1 MKILKNKK
9 VKLFITISLLL
20 FIYIFI
26 SAFSY
31 ASNVSNDLQNSVF
44 RLHVIA
50 NSDSKED
57 QNLKYIVRDK
67 IIEYMKTIC
76 QNCTSKEETI
86 KVVSEHLDDFTQI
99 ANQTIQD
106 NGFSYNA
113 TVSLGNFEFP
123 TKTYGDI
130 SFPSGYYDALKIKLG
145 NSDGQNWWCVL
156 YPSLCFVDVTSGI
169 VPEESKEELQS
180 TLNDE
185 EYKLISDNND
195 TSINVKFKLIEF
207 FTQNNIITAKKS
219 NWQIL
224 KKRL

>member
-219 NWQIL
+219 N
-224 KKRL
+224 

>member
-9 VKLFITISLLL
+9 VKLFITLSLLL
-20 FIYIFI
+20 FLYVFI

-31 ASNVSNDLQNSVF
+31 ACNVSNDLQNSVF

-86 KVVSEHLDDFTQI
+86 KVVSEHLDDFTQL

-156 YPSLCFVDVTSGI
+156 YPSLCFIDVKSGI

-180 TLNDE
+180 
-185 EYKLISDNND
+185 I
-195 TSINVKFKLIEF
+195 
-207 FTQNNIITAKKS
+207 
-219 NWQIL
+219 
-224 KKRL
+224 

>member
-57 QNLKYIVRDK
+57 QNLKYFVRDK

-99 ANQTIQD
+99 AKQTIQD

-130 SFPSGYYDALKIKLG
+130 SCPSGYYDALKIKLG

-219 NWQIL
+219 N
-224 KKRL
+224 

>member
-86 KVVSEHLDDFTQI
+86 KVVSEHLDDFTQL

-145 NSDGQNWWCVL
+145 NSNGQNWWCVL
-156 YPSLCFVDVTSGI
+156 YPSLCFVDITSGI

-219 NWQIL
+219 N
-224 KKRL
+224 

>member
-76 QNCTSKEETI
+76 QNCTSKE
-86 KVVSEHLDDFTQI
+86 
-99 ANQTIQD
+99 
-106 NGFSYNA
+106 
-113 TVSLGNFEFP
+113 
-123 TKTYGDI
+123 
-130 SFPSGYYDALKIKLG
+130 
-145 NSDGQNWWCVL
+145 
-156 YPSLCFVDVTSGI
+156 
-169 VPEESKEELQS
+169 
-180 TLNDE
+180 
-185 EYKLISDNND
+185 
-195 TSINVKFKLIEF
+195 
-207 FTQNNIITAKKS
+207 
-219 NWQIL
+219 
-224 KKRL
+224 